1 MSHNADNQPKTQL
14 LALSQALGLKNET
27 QDWGIINADANR
39 VVEFIDFFNT
49 HSDLSPPMQYQMF
62 ELIVGSYNEVL
73 IEGHAQDTLR
83 IQFFSFLQ
91 QNGSHQ
97 GLNSILSYWRDL
109 DDDEEFPVSKELRAR
124 V

>member
-1 MSHNADNQPKTQL
+1 MDIKSQL
-14 LALSQALGLKNET
+14 QELSTSLGVSFET

-39 VVEFIDFFNT
+39 VVEFIDYFNS

-62 ELIVGSYNEVL
+62 ELIVGSYNEAL
-73 IEGHAQDTLR
+73 IEGDAQDILR